1 MTRTE
6 RTRARTTAAALAL
19 GALLGGANLHAQPA
33 APAELLRRI
42 EDSARTENP
51 AFAGFS
57 AARGAAFFA
66 ARHGRDLAC
75 AGCHGSDPR
84 SGGRHAI
91 TGRDIAPLAPA
102 ANPQRFTDAAKA
114 AKWFKRNCNDVLG
127 RACTAGEQGDVL
139 AWLLT
144 LRS

>member
-1 MTRTE
+1 MIRFH
-6 RTRARTTAAALAL
+6 RTTAIAVALC
-19 GALLGGANLHAQPA
+19 ALLGGANLRAQPA
-33 APAELLRRI
+33 SPAALLQQI
-42 EDSARTENP
+42 EGAARAENP
-51 AFAGFS
+51 AFGGFS
-57 AARGAAFFA
+57 AERGAAFFA
-66 ARHGRDLAC
+66 ARHGREFAC
-75 AGCHGSDPR
+75 AGCHRSDPR

-102 ANPQRFTDAAKA
+102 ANPQRFTDAARA

-127 RACTAGEQGDVL
+127 RACTAAEQGDVL